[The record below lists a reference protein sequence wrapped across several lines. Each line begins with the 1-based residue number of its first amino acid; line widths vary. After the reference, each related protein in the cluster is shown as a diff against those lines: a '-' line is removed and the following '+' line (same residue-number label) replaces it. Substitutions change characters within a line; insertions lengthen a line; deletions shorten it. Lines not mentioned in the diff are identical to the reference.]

1 MIDKVDDGTGGR
13 CRDTE
18 HEILADRGKIYHSMG
33 VITGLQSKGCSIYGA
48 FKMGSGAKMG
58 SEGKTGSDG
67 KAGSDGEL
75 RDAGAAG
82 EVETAELLLTAEIY
96 NRSEN
101 LTEDDLPPRIRKH
114 YFDPVAR
121 RVKRPIYVTEGDVQE
136 IYAIGS
142 IREAARSLPFVDR
155 EGLRDQLRL
164 TVFDVGA
171 RWFSKRDTL
180 ERIRSNP
187 TLAYFFEG
195 YDSLDV
201 SYVEAKKRNQPLLTD
216 REWIQS
222 KIRELAAKVEEA
234 DDILKL
240 VRIKAPEDVRDRME
254 ELVLTKEQVTE
265 IEKAAKALE
274 HRDYLREVGL
284 YDIGKLLF
292 VGPPG
297 TGKTSTAMALS
308 RRFGLPLVEVRLSMV
323 TSQYLGETSKNVD
336 KVFDLAKALSPC
348 ILFIDEFDF
357 VAKTR
362 TSEEHGAIKRA
373 VNTLLKAIDDVSLV
387 EDGVLLI
394 AATNH
399 PQLLD
404 YAAWRRFDKV
414 VTFPLPDLD
423 MRRMILERVLSR
435 MDAKVDAGLLAER
448 TEGYSGSDLRMVVR
462 EAVLNALLEER
473 KSIDQED
480 MLRAVQDFDRRIAD
494 HRGSASS

>member
-1 MIDKVDDGTGGR
+1 
-13 CRDTE
+13 
-18 HEILADRGKIYHSMG
+18 
-33 VITGLQSKGCSIYGA
+33 
-48 FKMGSGAKMG
+48 MGSRA
-58 SEGKTGSDG
+58 KTGSD
-67 KAGSDGEL
+67 AELSDVRTSGEL
-75 RDAGAAG
+75 
-82 EVETAELLLTAEIY
+82 ETAELLLTAEIY
-96 NRSEN
+96 NRSES

-114 YFDPVAR
+114 YFDPVTKKVR
-121 RVKRPIYVTEGDVQE
+121 RPIYVTEGDVQE
-136 IYAIGS
+136 IYGLGS
-142 IREAARSLPFVDR
+142 VREAARSLPFVDR

-171 RWFSKRDTL
+171 RWFVKRETL

-187 TLAYFFEG
+187 TLAYFYEN

-201 SYVEAKKRNQPLLTD
+201 SYAEAKKRNQPLLTD
-216 REWIQS
+216 REWVQA
-222 KIRELAAKVEEA
+222 KIREMTAKVEDA

-240 VRIKAPEDVRDRME
+240 ARIKAPEDVRDRME
-254 ELVLTKEQVTE
+254 DLVLTGEQVKE
-265 IEKAAKALE
+265 IDKAAKALE
-274 HRDYLREVGL
+274 HRDYLRDVGL

-308 RRFGLPLVEVRLSMV
+308 GKFGLPVVEVRLSMV
-323 TSQYLGETSKNVD
+323 TSQYLGETSKNID
-336 KVFDLAKALSPC
+336 KVFDLAKNLSPC

-373 VNTLLKAIDDVSLV
+373 VNTLLKAIDDISLV

-414 VTFPLPDLD
+414 VNFPLPDQE
-423 MRRMILERVLSR
+423 MRREIFKKVL
-435 MDAKVDAGLLAER
+435 AKIQGQVDSQVLAER
-448 TEGYSGSDLRMVVR
+448 TEGYSGSDIRLVVR

-473 KSIDQED
+473 RVIDQED
-480 MLRAVQDFDRRIAD
+480 MEKGIQEFDRRIRD
-494 HRGSASS
+494 HRGSAAT

>member
-1 MIDKVDDGTGGR
+1 
-13 CRDTE
+13 
-18 HEILADRGKIYHSMG
+18 
-33 VITGLQSKGCSIYGA
+33 
-48 FKMGSGAKMG
+48 MGSRAKT
-58 SEGKTGSDG
+58 ESD
-67 KAGSDGEL
+67 AELSDVRTSGEL
-75 RDAGAAG
+75 
-82 EVETAELLLTAEIY
+82 ETAELLLTAEIY
-96 NRSEN
+96 NRSES

-114 YFDPVAR
+114 YFDPVTKKVR
-121 RVKRPIYVTEGDVQE
+121 RPIYVTEGDVQE
-136 IYAIGS
+136 IYGLGS
-142 IREAARSLPFVDR
+142 VREAARSLPFVDR

-171 RWFSKRDTL
+171 RWFVKRETL

-187 TLAYFFEG
+187 TLAYFYEN

-201 SYVEAKKRNQPLLTD
+201 SYAEAKKRNQPLLTD
-216 REWIQS
+216 REWVQA
-222 KIRELAAKVEEA
+222 KIREMTAKVEDA

-240 VRIKAPEDVRDRME
+240 ARIKAPEDVRDRME
-254 ELVLTKEQVTE
+254 DLVLTGEQVKE
-265 IEKAAKALE
+265 IDKAAKALE
-274 HRDYLREVGL
+274 HRDYLRDVGL

-308 RRFGLPLVEVRLSMV
+308 GKFGLPVVEVRLSMV
-323 TSQYLGETSKNVD
+323 TSQYLGETSKNID
-336 KVFDLAKALSPC
+336 KVFDLAKNLSPC

-373 VNTLLKAIDDVSLV
+373 VNTLLKAIDDISLV

-414 VTFPLPDLD
+414 VNFPLPDQD
-423 MRRMILERVLSR
+423 MRRRIFKKVL
-435 MDAKVDAGLLAER
+435 AKIQGEVDSGVLAER
-448 TEGYSGSDLRMVVR
+448 TEGYSGSDIRLVVR

-473 KSIDQED
+473 RVIDQED
-480 MLRAVQDFDRRIAD
+480 MEKGIQEFDRRIRD
-494 HRGSASS
+494 HRGSAAT

>member
-1 MIDKVDDGTGGR
+1 
-13 CRDTE
+13 
-18 HEILADRGKIYHSMG
+18 
-33 VITGLQSKGCSIYGA
+33 
-48 FKMGSGAKMG
+48 MGSRA
-58 SEGKTGSDG
+58 KTGSD
-67 KAGSDGEL
+67 AELSDVRTSGEL
-75 RDAGAAG
+75 
-82 EVETAELLLTAEIY
+82 ETAELLLTAEIY
-96 NRSEN
+96 NRSES

-114 YFDPVAR
+114 YFDPVTKKVR
-121 RVKRPIYVTEGDVQE
+121 RPIYVTEGDVQE
-136 IYAIGS
+136 IYGLGS
-142 IREAARSLPFVDR
+142 VREAARSLPFVDR

-171 RWFSKRDTL
+171 RWFVKRETL

-187 TLAYFFEG
+187 TLAYFYEN

-201 SYVEAKKRNQPLLTD
+201 SYAEAKKRNQPLLTD
-216 REWIQS
+216 REWVQA
-222 KIRELAAKVEEA
+222 KIRELTAKVEEA

-254 ELVLTKEQVTE
+254 DLVLTGEQVKE
-265 IEKAAKALE
+265 IDKAAKALE
-274 HRDYLREVGL
+274 HRDYLRDVGL

-308 RRFGLPLVEVRLSMV
+308 GKFGLPVVEVRLSMV
-323 TSQYLGETSKNVD
+323 TSQYLGETSKNID
-336 KVFDLAKALSPC
+336 KVFDLAKNLSPC

-373 VNTLLKAIDDVSLV
+373 VNTLLKAIDDISLV

-414 VTFPLPDLD
+414 VNFPLPDQE
-423 MRRMILERVLSR
+423 MRREIFKKVL
-435 MDAKVDAGLLAER
+435 AKIQGQVDSQVLAER
-448 TEGYSGSDLRMVVR
+448 TEGYSGSDIRLVVR

-473 KSIDQED
+473 RVIDQED
-480 MLRAVQDFDRRIAD
+480 MEKGIQEFDRRIRD
-494 HRGSASS
+494 HRGSAAT